1 MNTND
6 LTQLV
11 SLHEE
16 ATKAYRD
23 GVRDPARIL
32 PPVGMTMLDEV
43 GLSPVFVFDCV
54 DDLSRYG
61 EPSQDVFVELA
72 AVRILYFREVMNC
85 KPAAAQI
92 PESALPRKADQYKG
106 ITWLPRIIRK
116 AQCFLEGSLSA
127 DIMYGCAGDR
137 AFLKE
142 YGATLPDFLIMVR
155 DTGGDADKALE
166 FLAAAKSR

>member
-6 LTQLV
+6 LTQLI
-11 SLHEE
+11 SLHDD
-16 ATKAYRD
+16 ALKSYRE

-32 PPVGMTMLDEV
+32 PPVGMTMLEEL

-61 EPSQDVFVELA
+61 EPSKDVFVELA
-72 AVRILYFREVMNC
+72 AVRILHFREVMNST
-85 KPAAAQI
+85 PAVAQV
-92 PESALPRKADQYKG
+92 PESSLPRKADQYKG
-106 ITWLPRIIRK
+106 IAWLPRIIRK

-155 DTGGDADKALE
+155 DAGGDADKALE